1 MEHVLLPWLEFV
13 PMGQDEHADTPSVS
27 EYLFASQLMQDA
39 VPAPAL
45 YFPAAQGVHGG
56 PPSVPEN
63 PETQRHL
70 DIPTDPGGKYRNI
83 LFIGQSSVHML
94 RFVAPV
100 ATENIP
106 GGHSVQKEEPVM
118 SWYEPTAQEVHV
130 LRPDVDEIVPV
141 SHCMQVIKPVVFE
154 NSPGGH
160 SLQTDDPVIS

>member
-1 MEHVLLPWLEFV
+1 MKHVLLPWLEFV

-63 PETQRHL
+63 PETQMHL

-130 LRPDVDEIVPV
+130 LRPDVDANVPV
-141 SHCMQVIKPVVFE
+141 AHCMQVIKPVVFE
-154 NSPGGH
+154 N
-160 SLQTDDPVIS
+160 

>member
-100 ATENIP
+100 ATENVP
-106 GGHSVQKEEPVM
+106 GGHSVQK
-118 SWYEPTAQEVHV
+118 
-130 LRPDVDEIVPV
+130 
-141 SHCMQVIKPVVFE
+141 
-154 NSPGGH
+154 
-160 SLQTDDPVIS
+160 